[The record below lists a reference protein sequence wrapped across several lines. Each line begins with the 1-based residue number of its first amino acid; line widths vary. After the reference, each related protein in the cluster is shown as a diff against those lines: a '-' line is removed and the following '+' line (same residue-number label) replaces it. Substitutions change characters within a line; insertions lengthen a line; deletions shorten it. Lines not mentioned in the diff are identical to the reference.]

1 VPAISR
7 EPLCWYVF
15 GHRTSDG
22 PLTVGRTAQRA
33 GPFVAVD
40 MAVDNDLRH
49 LMTTALDRHCRLD
62 CRATTPGCA
71 NVIRFRTARETAVI
85 DSTQRGT
92 VVQAP
97 GSRRADAL
105 DGRCVNWIVV
115 RA

>member
-1 VPAISR
+1 
-7 EPLCWYVF
+7 
-15 GHRTSDG
+15 
-22 PLTVGRTAQRA
+22 
-33 GPFVAVD
+33 

-62 CRATTPGCA
+62 CRVTTPGGA
-71 NVIRFRTARETAVI
+71 NVIRFRTVRETAVI
-85 DSTQRGT
+85 DSTQRRT